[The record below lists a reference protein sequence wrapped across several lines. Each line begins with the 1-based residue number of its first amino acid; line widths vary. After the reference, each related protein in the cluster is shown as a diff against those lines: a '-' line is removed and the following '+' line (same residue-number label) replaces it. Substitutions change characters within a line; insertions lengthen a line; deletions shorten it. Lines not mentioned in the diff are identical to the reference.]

1 MVHWLLIAAAS
12 LILGRGLQGV
22 WASAVAALGLSSCGT
37 WALVAPTH
45 VESSQTRD

>member
-1 MVHWLLIAAAS
+1 MVRRLLIAVAS

-22 WASAVAALGLSSCGT
+22 RASAVVAFGLSSCGT
-37 WALVAPTH
+37 RASVAPTH